1 MGKRASS
8 YVNPV
13 SKINIVIF
21 YHIRR
26 QIIIPYPNHLSF
38 DPTEIT
44 GGGGWRAT
52 FAPLPN
58 GRGASIEADCLNG
71 FMKSIYS

>member
-1 MGKRASS
+1 MMHSSIYIYIFIMGKRASS

-44 GGGGWRAT
+44 GGGVASDLRPPPKWEG
-52 FAPLPN
+52 
-58 GRGASIEADCLNG
+58 GKYRG
-71 FMKSIYS
+71 